1 MIKKYSSNYVF
12 SPGKGIMAFGIVVVE
27 DTIVIDIIDTN
38 GEIREIAGL
47 EFYSGYI
54 IVGDIEK
61 ACFNNLRANNASFD
75 QLFTEVNTS
84 YRSILH
90 IDKLDFQ
97 TKRLQSS
104 TVLKKIL

>member
-12 SPGKGIMAFGIVVVE
+12 SPDKGIMSFGIVVVE
-27 DTIVIDIIDTN
+27 DATVTDIIDIN

-47 EFYSGYI
+47 EFYSGYLI
-54 IVGDIEK
+54 IGDIEK
-61 ACFNNLRANNASFD
+61 DCFNNLRVNNASFE
-75 QLFTEVNTS
+75 QLFTEVKTS
-84 YRSILH
+84 YRSLLH

-97 TKRLQSS
+97 ARRLQSN